1 MPADS
6 RIEECRTGALTRLV
20 RQEQRSRIM
29 HLVRALPADHR
40 EVLCLRYVDGLS
52 RAEIAYS
59 LEIPESVV
67 KSRLFEGLEKLREH
81 TSLLDN
87 P

>member
-1 MPADS
+1 M
-6 RIEECRTGALTRLV
+6 EEDQTGVLTRLV

-29 HLVRALPADHR
+29 HLVRAMPADQR

-52 RAEIAYS
+52 RAEIAYV
-59 LEIPESVV
+59 LESPEAVV